1 MRKSWRPGQEGGLS
15 IGQLTICAQKRVVV
29 VVVVVFVVVF
39 VVVAAAAVVV
49 VVVWSISLP
58 FYRYN
63 KLTKWLKMLDNI
75 VLYYWFISGNTFN
88 KYTDGTSFTFPL
100 IY

>member
-1 MRKSWRPGQEGGLS
+1 MRKSWGPGQDGGLS

-29 VVVVVFVVVF
+29 VVVVF
-39 VVVAAAAVVV
+39 VVVAAVVVAAVVVV

-63 KLTKWLKMLDNI
+63 KLKKM
-75 VLYYWFISGNTFN
+75 V
-88 KYTDGTSFTFPL
+88 
-100 IY
+100 